1 MVGEGEHRHG
11 SQCFGVL
18 NKDAHQEHRDGVGE
32 VWSETAKSMADNVPD
47 SSVHGRATLCRRHGL
62 KSFEGMLQVFLPTF

>member
-32 VWSETAKSMADNVPD
+32 VWSETAKSMAEKIKKKK
-47 SSVHGRATLCRRHGL
+47 RAWQIMFQTLLFMAELRFAGD
-62 KSFEGMLQVFLPTF
+62 MV